1 IAIIDVA
8 TAIQR
13 REVAATMRT
22 TIRKV
27 NATVVGFVMCSHSTS
42 ATTIAAT
49 ASRAAASALRSL
61 IITGSMIAYSG
72 ERAGSPP
79 YERREGL
86 DWNVAGDSIVGKET
100 WDVIQP
106 LSATLRGA

>member
-1 IAIIDVA
+1 
-8 TAIQR
+8 
-13 REVAATMRT
+13 
-22 TIRKV
+22 
-27 NATVVGFVMCSHSTS
+27 
-42 ATTIAAT
+42 
-49 ASRAAASALRSL
+49 
-61 IITGSMIAYSG
+61 MIAYSG

-106 LSATLRGA
+106 LSATLRGAVRYGLPAGLADGLELRSVRRSPRDRL